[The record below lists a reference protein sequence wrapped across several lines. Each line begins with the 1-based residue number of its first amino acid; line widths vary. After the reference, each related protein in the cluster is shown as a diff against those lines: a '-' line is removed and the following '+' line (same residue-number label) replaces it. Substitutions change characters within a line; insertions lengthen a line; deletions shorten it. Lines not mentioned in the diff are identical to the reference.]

1 MEHEELKK
9 QLYFSNI
16 TSLTAPG
23 IFPNSAEPDLF
34 LAKYKFVAVL
44 ILNVYAYI

>member
-1 MEHEELKK
+1 MDQEELKK

-23 IFPNSAEPDLF
+23 ILPNSTEPDL

-44 ILNVYAYI
+44 ILNVDAYI